1 MKILFLWTH
10 LSGYLVANLNAA
22 VDSGHEIHLLHFGD
36 HEETPFGDSLNLSKL
51 SSFKS
56 LGMSSREIRKIIND
70 IEPDLIVVCGWHI
83 RQYRFALFLNRA
95 LVVLYMDNQW
105 KGTIKQKLAL
115 MISRFFIKTHFD
127 FAFLPGARQR
137 EYALKLGFPTDR
149 IWLRA
154 LNADTRLFEGKRSS
168 GEIDAFLYVGRL
180 SPEKGIVEL
189 LNAYEEY
196 RLSTP
201 LPWKLDVIGDGP
213 LSNELIG
220 KVGVTWHGFLN
231 QYELVEYY
239 EAPSVFIMPSLRE
252 AWGVA
257 MHEAALTGHPI
268 IATKTCGA
276 SDELVRENLN
286 GYLFIPGDHKGLVST
301 LIRISQLKPEVLS
314 GFGHMSYKLAKDFN
328 SRTWIETLNQ
338 INESAIAADLREKRS
353 KSFLRLIAD
362 LILNWNV
369 KKW

>member
-51 SSFKS
+51 SSCKS
-56 LGMSSREIRKIIND
+56 QGMSSRDIRKIIHD
-70 IEPDLIVVCGWHI
+70 FDPDLIVVCGWHI

-105 KGTIKQKLAL
+105 KGTLKQKFAVMLRGFL
-115 MISRFFIKTHFD
+115 IKTHFD

-137 EYALKLGFPTDR
+137 EYALKLGFPAGR

-154 LNADTRLFEGKRSS
+154 LNADTRLFDGKRSS
-168 GEIDAFLYVGRL
+168 GAIDAFLYVGRL

-196 RLSTP
+196 RLRTP
-201 LPWKLDVIGDGP
+201 RPWRLVVIGDGP
-213 LSNELIG
+213 LRNELIG
-220 KVGVTWHGFLN
+220 KAGVTWHGFLN
-231 QYELVEYY
+231 QYELVKYY

-257 MHEAALTGHPI
+257 MHEAAITGHPI

-286 GYLFIPGDHKGLVST
+286 GYLFVPGDHRSLVNILSK
-301 LIRISQLKPEVLS
+301 ISQLKPEVLT
-314 GFGHMSYKLAKDFN
+314 GFGQMSYELAKDFN

-338 INESAIAADLREKRS
+338 IHVSSLAADLREKRS
-353 KSFLRLIAD
+353 KSGLRLIAYS
-362 LILNWNV
+362 ILNWNV
-369 KKW
+369 K